1 MSREEVLVAR
11 EQMVLGM
18 QAMENWK
25 RAKGGGSTT
34 IEKDLQ
40 DIGLEKTELCGP
52 LQKPR
57 LEPLVPNA
65 ERTQRKEEYKI

>member
-25 RAKGGGSTT
+25 RTKGGGSTT

-40 DIGLEKTELCGP
+40 DIGLEKT
-52 LQKPR
+52 
-57 LEPLVPNA
+57 
-65 ERTQRKEEYKI
+65 